1 VSRPKPLP
9 VLPGY
14 RRAWDHYAS
23 AWRGVEHAPW
33 VLPLL
38 AELADPSD
46 TALDWRVLAVPV
58 EAVRIEERLREC
70 DRRRVS
76 FAGPHDAILV
86 SGGPIVDK
94 LARAVATTHEGSRVV
109 VLGVMHEIQH
119 VLACGL
125 APSVLHPTHWIDTG
139 GVYIPGHASPTGILV
154 LRRQPEPGLVH
165 ALICR
170 RGEPSTPAD
179 PALGLA
185 WQALLSQVSEP
196 GSQSEY
202 WDHCVVTTE
211 GLLRWARRR
220 SRPSASATTWRP

>member
-1 VSRPKPLP
+1 
-9 VLPGY
+9 
-14 RRAWDHYAS
+14 
-23 AWRGVEHAPW
+23 

-38 AELADPSD
+38 VELADPSD
-46 TALDWRVLAVPV
+46 VAIDWRVLAVPV
-58 EAVRIEERLREC
+58 EAVRTEEALREC

-76 FAGPHDAILV
+76 FSGPHDAILV
-86 SGGPIVDK
+86 SGGPLEDK

-109 VLGVMHEIQH
+109 VFGVMHEIQH

-125 APSVLHPTHWIDTG
+125 APSVLRPRVWIDTG

-154 LRRQPEPGLVH
+154 LRRQAKPGLVH
-165 ALICR
+165 ALIGQH
-170 RGEPSTPAD
+170 GEPSTPAD

-185 WQALLSQVSEP
+185 WQALISPIREP
-196 GSQSEY
+196 GSQSEFF
-202 WDHCVVTTE
+202 DHCVVTTD